1 MARGSENVSGFLRS
15 CHVRVPSAHRRRR
28 GLSFAPTARAAEFCH
43 ESDRCWRPHYKGS
56 VGTLLLQIKAMPRR
70 QQEDLH
76 RRDPCSFTDSPLGPL
91 LTSDAQSLM
100 VALISLLGLLFPDH
114 DCTRVTP
121 HDFQLCSDKHAVV
134 NSINHNLSAVVDRT
148 RTGFMMELWI
158 AVQDAIDLGNC
169 EIYALQPRPGTFEPA
184 ENSLMSLHYFFVDQN
199 HGRVLFIGGVTKSR
213 GSAGCGNI
221 LGQRGRPLRGC
232 SFEQLEKH
240 GIKSARGGVLLR
252 RRG

>member
-1 MARGSENVSGFLRS
+1 MSMS
-15 CHVRVPSAHRRRR
+15 RVPTAEGVSFLTHPQLAQLSSVMKAIDAGDRIIKGRLELFSYKSRR
-28 GLSFAPTARAAEFCH
+28 
-43 ESDRCWRPHYKGS
+43 
-56 VGTLLLQIKAMPRR
+56 MPRR

-134 NSINHNLSAVVDRT
+134 NSINHNLAAVVDRT

-213 GSAGCGNI
+213 GNAGCGNTSSDSEVA
-221 LGQRGRPLRGC
+221 L
-232 SFEQLEKH
+232 SEDAASNSS
-240 GIKSARGGVLLR
+240 KSMGSSLQEGEYCFDAEGSDDDAMVD
-252 RRG
+252 